1 MSRGGTAF
9 ITLAPMLATT
19 RTGPVSLLELQREER
34 RNALDLELCRAI
46 HTAATAEVE
55 AGARVLVITGAG
67 TSFCSG
73 ADLDGVY
80 GQEFLEALYG
90 MLHGLA
96 ALPVPILA
104 AVNGPAIGAGTQ
116 LALACDLRVGDTTAR
131 FGVPTARN
139 AMAVDPWTMRIL
151 STIAGGGMARRLM
164 IAAEIIDRDEALQC
178 GLVDRSG
185 TLDETLE
192 WAQEIATLAPLT
204 LAHNKAVLNGAADD
218 EVARSF
224 AACWGSQDVQEAAL
238 ARKEKR
244 APVFTGR

>member
-1 MSRGGTAF
+1 
-9 ITLAPMLATT
+9 MLATT
-19 RTGPVSLLELQREER
+19 RTGPVTLLELQREER
-34 RNALDLELCRAI
+34 RNALDIDLCREI
-46 HTAATAEVE
+46 HTVAGAEVD
-55 AGARVLVITGAG
+55 AGARVLVVTGAG

-80 GQEFLEALYG
+80 GQEFLQALYS

-116 LALACDLRVGDTTAR
+116 LALACDLRVGDSSSR

-139 AMAVDPWTMRIL
+139 AMAVDPWTIQML
-151 STIAGGGMARRLM
+151 TNLAGGGMARRLM

-178 GLVDRSG
+178 GLVDRPG
-185 TLDETLE
+185 TLEDTLE
-192 WAQEIATLAPLT
+192 WAQEIAAFAPLT

-218 EVARSF
+218 TVARNF
-224 AACWGSQDVQEAAL
+224 AACWSSEDVREAAT
-238 ARKEKR
+238 ARQEKR